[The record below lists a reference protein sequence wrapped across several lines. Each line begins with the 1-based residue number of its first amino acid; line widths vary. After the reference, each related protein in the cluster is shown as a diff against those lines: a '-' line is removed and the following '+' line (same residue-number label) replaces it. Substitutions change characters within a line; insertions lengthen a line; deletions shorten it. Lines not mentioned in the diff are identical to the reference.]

1 MRTTV
6 NEFGQEVV
14 TMSLSERGPLTDEE
28 LRILR
33 EARNKPPVYDEDCP
47 PIPEA
52 MHRQIRSEIATG
64 VV

>member
-14 TMSLSERGPLTDEE
+14 TMSLSESGPLTDEE
-28 LRILR
+28 QLILR
-33 EARNKPPVYDEDCP
+33 EARDRAPVYDEDCP
-47 PIPEA
+47 PMPEA
-52 MHRQIRSEIATG
+52 MHRQIRDEIATG